1 MRNKELWFQVR
12 LLSNKLREDHSISDG
27 GVVCVSIPAQT
38 STLQLKYQVYR
49 QLNLVHIVD
58 EEKIVFKLRDP
69 TGALVPLSN
78 QLESNDSSC
87 PFILEVVDIHQHIE
101 AIDWQVPAPNR
112 NENLTSQIG
121 SLSDRVEDLEHRMDG
136 LAEDYADKLIEEL
149 QFLSSQT
156 ADLKKLMVPQSKN
169 E

>member
-1 MRNKELWFQVR
+1 MMYDQLQ
-12 LLSNKLREDHSISDG
+12 LLLLGSG

-78 QLESNDSSC
+78 QLESNDSSWYFFSNNFF
-87 PFILEVVDIHQHIE
+87 P
-101 AIDWQVPAPNR
+101 
-112 NENLTSQIG
+112 
-121 SLSDRVEDLEHRMDG
+121 
-136 LAEDYADKLIEEL
+136 
-149 QFLSSQT
+149 
-156 ADLKKLMVPQSKN
+156 
-169 E
+169 